1 MSGSE
6 QTRLIVVRGNSG
18 SGKTSIAV
26 ALRERLG
33 RGVALVQQDML
44 RRVVLKEHDVPGG
57 VNIGLISQTTR
68 YALNHGY
75 HVIVEGILH
84 AERYADMLHA
94 LARDH
99 RGATAFYYIDVSFAE
114 SLRRHATRPQAAE
127 FGAADMSEWYRAG
140 DLLGIA
146 SERVIPES
154 ASLEQAVDRILIE
167 VSPAAQPMRG
177 RPAAFRLWLDW
188 LPL

>member
-1 MSGSE
+1 MTATGSKH
-6 QTRLIVVRGNSG
+6 TRLVVVRGNSG

-33 RGVALVQQDML
+33 RGVALVQQDVL
-44 RRVVLKEHDVPGG
+44 RRVVLRERDMPGG
-57 VNIGLISQTTR
+57 VNIGLISQTAR
-68 YALNHGY
+68 YALDHGY

-84 AERYADMLHA
+84 AERYADMLRA

-127 FGAADMSEWYRAG
+127 FGAADMCEWYRTR
-140 DLLGIA
+140 DLLGIT

-167 VSPAAQPMRG
+167 VFTG
-177 RPAAFRLWLDW
+177 RLSWN
-188 LPL
+188 